1 MAAEDR
7 ASPQAH
13 ARARRCGGLRRLGL
27 RTLLAALLTA
37 AAGPA
42 AWAAAKSGAATF
54 TLRTAAEHGGAPK
67 WLQHGPHMHSGFCA
81 DVIAALNQRGSGL
94 KIQLVEQALPQKRL
108 LQQVKSGELDLL
120 CALTHTEERDQ
131 DFIFVQPELYNMPY
145 VLLARADDPVEV
157 RSWDALR
164 ALGEQGLVL
173 LNYDSSR
180 LPLLQAKGGLHLHAR
195 GLTTEA
201 NLRMLLA
208 GRGRFFY
215 FPLSNAWYAVQHMGV
230 QHQVRVLLPAL
241 QSEPYHL
248 LARRNLPKPA
258 LDQLSQGLQQLRQQ
272 GELARLAM
280 KWFGAD
286 LPAELRQALPQP

>member
-1 MAAEDR
+1 MIPVAAGRPAVAVRACMAWLTAW
-7 ASPQAH
+7 ALMGSLCTTAH
-13 ARARRCGGLRRLGL
+13 ATPHGETNTRYL
-27 RTLLAALLTA
+27 
-37 AAGPA
+37 
-42 AWAAAKSGAATF
+42 
-54 TLRTAAEHGGAPK
+54 LRTAAEQGGAPK
-67 WLQHGPHMHSGFCA
+67 WLQHGPQMHSGFCA

-131 DFIFVQPELYNMPY
+131 DFVFVQPELYNMPY

-157 RSWDALR
+157 RSWEALR

-180 LPLLQAKGGLHLHAR
+180 LPLLKAKGGLHLHAR

-215 FPLSNAWYAVQHMGV
+215 FPLSNA
-230 QHQVRVLLPAL
+230 
-241 QSEPYHL
+241 
-248 LARRNLPKPA
+248 
-258 LDQLSQGLQQLRQQ
+258 
-272 GELARLAM
+272 
-280 KWFGAD
+280 
-286 LPAELRQALPQP
+286 